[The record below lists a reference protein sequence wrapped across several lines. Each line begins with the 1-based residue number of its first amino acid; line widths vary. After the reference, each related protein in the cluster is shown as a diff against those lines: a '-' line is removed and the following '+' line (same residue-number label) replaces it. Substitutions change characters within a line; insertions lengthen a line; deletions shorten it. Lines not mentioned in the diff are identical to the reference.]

1 MVNGLLCLLV
11 VPPGP
16 GIDSPHLPAHV
27 VLVDVVGQF
36 LHPDLGVAL
45 RLKIGNKQIFLRNGS
60 TVPGSCEKKQI
71 KILKV
76 QRIKKCGFKIL

>member
-1 MVNGLLCLLV
+1 MYRVPVKFFFWGGGSLVVNGLLCLLV

-36 LHPDLGVAL
+36 FHPDLGVAL
-45 RLKIGNKQIFLRNGS
+45 RLKIENKKIFLRNGS
-60 TVPGSCEKKQI
+60 TVRVPARKN
-71 KILKV
+71 
-76 QRIKKCGFKIL
+76 R